1 MIIQFE
7 LADFSDCF
15 GGQLGQH
22 IGDCAP
28 RQKAGRAEKR
38 RLEFPVREKELIV
51 HENAVRECI

>member
-7 LADFSDCF
+7 RADFSDCF

-22 IGDCAP
+22 TGNCAL

-38 RLEFPVREKELIV
+38 RLEFPVQEKELSA
-51 HENAVRECI
+51 HENAV

>member
-7 LADFSDCF
+7 LADFSGCSY
-15 GGQLGQH
+15 GQLGQN

-38 RLEFPVREKELIV
+38 
-51 HENAVRECI
+51 